1 MIFSSKF
8 RIKQCLIIYMQ
19 VNLKKWFNNYCT
31 YKHVFL
37 LFTAIRYPK
46 QILVQFIIRIIKIKF
61 LPQVCAPMRRR
72 PVSPQSTGYWGTERR
87 NVRPRSS
94 RELPDTVYMPRHRR
108 TALSVAGGGVW
119 PPGSLPLP
127 PGVPPHGT
135 GTHPDSMQQGFLSS
149 SGRGLIGK
157 ILVKNSTNFILVW
170 RTIGLS

>member
-19 VNLKKWFNNYCT
+19 VNLKKWFDNYCT

-108 TALSVAGGGVW
+108 TALSRGPAAAYGR
-119 PPGSLPLP
+119 PGRCHCRPAYHRTELGHILTQCNKASYPLL
-127 PGVPPHGT
+127 
-135 GTHPDSMQQGFLSS
+135 DE
-149 SGRGLIGK
+149 GL
-157 ILVKNSTNFILVW
+157 
-170 RTIGLS
+170 